1 MMTDTAS
8 EAVKNGA
15 AAWGAGEESTA
26 PISVPEFEKVCAEL
40 YAQSRKVKGLQATI
54 DTETEML
61 TKLKARVMAYMEE
74 FEKDKYSSNE
84 GTLTVQNKFSVQV
97 PKDEE
102 KKLQFFNWL
111 KEKGIF
117 DGTITVHSATL
128 NSLYNSML
136 EESGDPDFEIPG
148 IGKGTHYK
156 ILSIRNK

>member
-1 MMTDTAS
+1 MTETAT
-8 EAVKNGA
+8 EAVKNGTPS
-15 AAWGAGEESTA
+15 WGEDDATQ
-26 PISVPEFEKVCAEL
+26 ISVPAFEKLCSEL
-40 YAQSRKVKGLQATI
+40 YTQNRKVKEMQKEVDAE
-54 DTETEML
+54 TETL
-61 TKLKARVMAYMEE
+61 TALKTKVMAYLEE

-84 GTLTVQNKFSVQV
+84 GTITVQNKFSVQV

-102 KKLQFFNWL
+102 KKQTFFNWL

-136 EESGDPDFEIPG
+136 EESGNPDFEIPG
-148 IGKGTHYK
+148 VGRGTHYK